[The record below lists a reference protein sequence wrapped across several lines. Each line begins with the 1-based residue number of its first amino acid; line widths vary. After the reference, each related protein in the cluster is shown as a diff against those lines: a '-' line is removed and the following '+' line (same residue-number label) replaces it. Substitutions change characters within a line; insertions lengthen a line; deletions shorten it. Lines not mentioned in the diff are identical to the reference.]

1 MAASLQIVVEDDA
14 GRRRAVPFAQ
24 DEIAVGRDAAGN
36 GLCLPERNVSRRHAR
51 FVRSNGAVFVEDLDS
66 TNGTLVNGERL
77 AGRRRIREGD
87 LVQIGDYDLALEG
100 SEDRPHERD
109 TGPTE
114 DAARVPG
121 TPGAAAATRPR
132 TVGARAPAAPGRGL
146 ARPSPHPA
154 RPEAGRP
161 RGIVPAV
168 PPPSFAPPPP
178 APPAAALEAPP
189 AEGAP
194 WRRASFYLAVGAVS
208 TLVGW
213 AAGSVLN
220 LLRGP

>member
-100 SEDRPHERD
+100 SEDWPHERD
-109 TGPTE
+109 TRPTE
-114 DAARVPG
+114 ELPAYQAPPAPPPLPAPARSEPAPPPLPVAASPA
-121 TPGAAAATRPR
+121 PAPILPDLK
-132 TVGARAPAAPGRGL
+132 PAAP
-146 ARPSPHPA
+146 
-154 RPEAGRP
+154 E
-161 RGIVPAV
+161 GIVPAV

-178 APPAAALEAPP
+178 APPAAALAAPP